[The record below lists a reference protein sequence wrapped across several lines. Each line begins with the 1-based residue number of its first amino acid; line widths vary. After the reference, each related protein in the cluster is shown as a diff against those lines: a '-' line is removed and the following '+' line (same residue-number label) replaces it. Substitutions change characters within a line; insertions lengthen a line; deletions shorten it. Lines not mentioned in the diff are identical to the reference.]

1 MAARSRH
8 STLGTPLSLALLFML
23 ACLAGVAGL
32 AAWIGF
38 SVEADRAPGV
48 YRDLP
53 SISCRICGVVEK
65 VRELGRAGEG
75 GVTVFGPVENGVMG
89 RGPGLQFGG
98 GRGDGAAVLI
108 AAIGGMMAGTM
119 GVSPP
124 PKIYETTVLLDDG
137 SVRVLREAGL
147 PPWRP
152 GDRVKVMRGRIEPIS
167 EPLG

>member
-8 STLGTPLSLALLFML
+8 SSLGTPLSLALVFILV
-23 ACLAGVAGL
+23 CLAGL
-32 AAWIGF
+32 AAVVGWVGL
-38 SVEADRAPGV
+38 SVEAGRATSL

-53 SISCRICGVVEK
+53 SIECRICGVVEQ
-65 VRELGRAGEG
+65 VRELGRAGNG
-75 GVTVFGPVENGVMG
+75 DGVVLGPVENGLMG

-108 AAIGGMMAGTM
+108 AAIGGMMAGVSS
-119 GVSPP
+119 VSPP

-147 PPWRP
+147 PPWKP
-152 GDRVKVMRGRIEPIS
+152 GDRVKVMRGRIEP
-167 EPLG
+167 LG

>member
-8 STLGTPLSLALLFML
+8 SSLGSPLSLALLFL
-23 ACLAGVAGL
+23 LGCLAGVAAL
-32 AAWIGF
+32 VAWIGL
-38 SVEADRAPGV
+38 SVEAGRAPGA

-65 VRELGRAGEG
+65 VRDLGREG
-75 GVTVFGPVENGVMG
+75 GVGALGPVENGLMG
-89 RGPGLQFGG
+89 RDPGMQFGG
-98 GRGDGAAVLI
+98 GRGDGAAVLL
-108 AAIGGMMAGTM
+108 AAIGGMMSGVT

-152 GDRVKVMRGRIEPIS
+152 GDRVKVMRGRIEP
-167 EPLG
+167 LG